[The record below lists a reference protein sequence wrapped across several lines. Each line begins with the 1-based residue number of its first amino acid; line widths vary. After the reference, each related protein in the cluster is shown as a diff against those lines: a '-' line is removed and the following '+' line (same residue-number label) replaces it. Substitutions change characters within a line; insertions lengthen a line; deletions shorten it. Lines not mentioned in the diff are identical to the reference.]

1 MLWGSALRGLGT
13 TRPFAIEHC
22 RNTVGLGTHV
32 AMGTAGILWGWALKG
47 YSAVGRC
54 RNTPRMLLVTQGLLC
69 CCWALQGYSAVAVGH
84 WMDTHWLGTVGILG
98 GWALQDTWWLGTA
111 GILGGCGPK

>member
-22 RNTVGLGTHV
+22 RNTVGLGTYV

-47 YSAVGRC
+47 YLLLGAAGILRECCWSLRDYCAVVGHC
-54 RNTPRMLLVTQGLLC
+54 RDTLRLLLVTG
-69 CCWALQGYSAVAVGH
+69 W
-84 WMDTHWLGTVGILG
+84 ILI
-98 GWALQDTWWLGTA
+98 GWAL
-111 GILGGCGPK
+111 